1 MIIVDNLVHSFGFQ
15 IDNGVP
21 IAEWIDDQNDDELVG
36 LGNYLVEA
44 SKAPDIRE
52 FNRGRLK
59 LRELTNFNLEKY

>member
-1 MIIVDNLVHSFGFQ
+1 
-15 IDNGVP
+15 
-21 IAEWIDDQNDDELVG
+21 LVG